1 MKVRGIKRGQTI
13 ELLAVIAN
21 IPDGTEIE
29 IEVPEIQPAS
39 QEDRWASLD
48 RVLGAWK
55 DDPEIEAIFAEIDRE
70 RHADLGKPVNF
81 DDID

>member
-1 MKVRGIKRGQTI
+1 MKVRGIKHGQTI
-13 ELLAVIAN
+13 ELLEVITN
-21 IPDGTEIE
+21 IPDGMEIE
-29 IEVPEIQPAS
+29 IEIPEIRPTS

-55 DDPEIEAIFAEIDRE
+55 DDPETAAIFAEIDRE

-81 DDID
+81 DGID